1 MCNCIMLLQNIYF
14 CTFMPMNI
22 LLDNQYCPPISYFAL
37 LLKAEKC
44 LIEKHENFVKSSN
57 RNRCRIAGPNGL
69 QMLSIPIE
77 SGKSHRQLFNEIK
90 SSNAIDWQKNH
101 WQSLCSSYRRSP
113 YFEFYEDE
121 LEPLF
126 ANNSVLIFDSNTQ
139 IIEKIIGLLKLDITL
154 NYTASYQK
162 DYDGFL
168 DARNLYKEN
177 SFSPT
182 LPPYIQ
188 VFGDRHPFLNDI
200 SIIDLLFN
208 QGPQAKEYLHQL
220 ADKITIL

>member
-1 MCNCIMLLQNIYF
+1 M
-14 CTFMPMNI
+14 TMNI
-22 LLDNQYCPPISYFAL
+22 ILDNQYCPPISYFAL
-37 LLKAEKC
+37 LLKAENC

-69 QMLSIPIE
+69 QMLSIPID
-77 SGKSHRQLFNEIK
+77 SGKSHRQLFKDII

-121 LEPLF
+121 LKPLF
-126 ANNSVLIFDSNTQ
+126 ADNSVLIFDLNTQ
-139 IIEKIIGLLKLDITL
+139 IIKKIIGLLKLDISL
-154 NYTASYQK
+154 AYTTSYQK

-177 SFSPT
+177 MFAPA

-200 SIIDLLFN
+200 SILDLLFN
-208 QGPQAKEYLHQL
+208 QGPQAKDYLQQL
-220 ADKITIL
+220 SNKLTVL

>member
-1 MCNCIMLLQNIYF
+1 M
-14 CTFMPMNI
+14 TMNI
-22 LLDNQYCPPISYFAL
+22 ILDNQYCPPISYFAL
-37 LLKAEKC
+37 LLKAENC

-69 QMLSIPIE
+69 QMLSIPID
-77 SGKSHRQLFNEIK
+77 SGKSHRQLFKDII

-121 LEPLF
+121 LKPLF
-126 ANNSVLIFDSNTQ
+126 ADNSVLIFDLNTQ
-139 IIEKIIGLLKLDITL
+139 IIKKIIGLLKLDISL
-154 NYTASYQK
+154 AYTTSYQK

-177 SFSPT
+177 MFAPA
-182 LPPYIQ
+182 LPHYIQ
-188 VFGDRHPFLNDI
+188 VFGDRHPFLSDI
-200 SIIDLLFN
+200 SILDLLFN
-208 QGPQAKEYLHQL
+208 QGPQAKDYLQHL
-220 ADKITIL
+220 SNKLTVL

>member
-1 MCNCIMLLQNIYF
+1 M
-14 CTFMPMNI
+14 TMNI
-22 LLDNQYCPPISYFAL
+22 IHDNQYCPPISYFAL
-37 LLKAEKC
+37 LLKAENC

-69 QMLSIPIE
+69 QMLSIPID
-77 SGKSHRQLFNEIK
+77 SGKSHRQLFKDII

-121 LEPLF
+121 LKPLF
-126 ANNSVLIFDSNTQ
+126 ADNSVLIFDLNTQ
-139 IIEKIIGLLKLDITL
+139 IIKKIIGLLKLDISL
-154 NYTASYQK
+154 AYTNSYQK

-177 SFSPT
+177 MFAPA

-200 SIIDLLFN
+200 SILDLLFN
-208 QGPQAKEYLHQL
+208 QGPQAKDYLQQL
-220 ADKITIL
+220 SNKLTVL

>member
-1 MCNCIMLLQNIYF
+1 M
-14 CTFMPMNI
+14 TMNI
-22 LLDNQYCPPISYFAL
+22 ILDNQYCPPISYFAL

-69 QMLSIPIE
+69 QMLSIPID
-77 SGKSHRQLFNEIK
+77 SGKSHRQLFKDIK

-101 WQSLCSSYRRSP
+101 WQSLCSAYRRSP

-121 LEPLF
+121 LAPFFLD
-126 ANNSVLIFDSNTQ
+126 NSVSIFELNTQ
-139 IIEKIIGLLKLDITL
+139 IIKKMMGLLKLDITL
-154 NYTASYQK
+154 DYTTSFIK
-162 DYDGFL
+162 EHDGFM
-168 DARNLYKEN
+168 DGRSLYKEKF
-177 SFSPT
+177 FSPA

-200 SIIDLLFN
+200 SILDLLFN
-208 QGPQAKEYLHQL
+208 QGPQTKDYLQQL
-220 ADKITIL
+220 SNRLTVL

>member
-1 MCNCIMLLQNIYF
+1 M
-14 CTFMPMNI
+14 TMNI
-22 LLDNQYCPPISYFAL
+22 ILDNQCCPPISYFAL
-37 LLKAEKC
+37 LLKAENC

-69 QMLSIPIE
+69 QMLSIPID
-77 SGKSHRQLFNEIK
+77 SGKSHRQLFKDII

-121 LEPLF
+121 LKPLF
-126 ANNSVLIFDSNTQ
+126 ADNSVLIFDLNTQ
-139 IIEKIIGLLKLDITL
+139 IIKKIIGLLKLDISL
-154 NYTASYQK
+154 AYTTSYQK

-177 SFSPT
+177 MFSPA

-200 SIIDLLFN
+200 SILDLLFN
-208 QGPQAKEYLHQL
+208 QGPQAKEYLQQL
-220 ADKITIL
+220 SNKLTVL